1 MSVLERLQQS
11 ADRVKQ
17 YNAAMGSFE
26 LYGESCALCGGYS
39 IAAMDEELQND
50 PAFATLRTSMVDLF
64 GESRV
69 LALESQDETQPLSAA
84 VNTQA
89 ISYAD
94 SVVRSRVAV
103 ESSDEYKVLSQIM
116 SDASYVSTQRD
127 MIGVAG
133 IDTEQARAQTETLF
147 KTYAAV
153 SCDLVAGLE
162 TVKELARN
170 EMVRYFGEDVI
181 AKLDTAK
188 EAQLVNDA
196 EAFDRI
202 VGDTVDL
209 YLSRTPEDDMQNTEN
224 GFEYE
229 DQDQSQDQM
238 NGPGE
243 SADKQ
248 DDGVQPE
255 AIPRSVMANMES
267 NTELQPANDDAE
279 PEY

>member
-1 MSVLERLQQS
+1 MNVLERLQQS

-170 EMVRYFGEDVI
+170 EMVRYFGEDVV

-188 EAQLVNDA
+188 EAGIANDA
-196 EAFDRI
+196 EAFDKI

-209 YLSRTPEDDMQNTEN
+209 YLSRTPEDDMQNTEE
-224 GFEYE
+224 GSEYE
-229 DQDQSQDQM
+229 DQDQM